1 MEAIGADVVVD
12 TVDMMLDHIVATV
25 SATAVAVMIEARL
38 YLAPLAEPHRAVFSS
53 GIVVQ
58 WFGTYSCR
66 GGLCFLLAA
75 TSKHHVEQREQK

>member
-1 MEAIGADVVVD
+1 MEAFGADVVVV

-25 SATAVAVMIEARL
+25 SATAVAVIIEARL
-38 YLAPLAEPHRAVFSS
+38 YLAPLAEPHRAVLSS
-53 GIVVQ
+53 GIVQ

-66 GGLCFLLAA
+66 GGLCILLAA